1 MANKIL
7 FLIET
12 DSMTGSGRCALEL
25 LTQYKKNKFNNII
38 IVTQHSN
45 DINVFCKENA
55 IENYSVHFPLTHS
68 KGGNVIG
75 HFIAIFARP
84 FLNFFSLRYLKKH
97 IDFSSITAI
106 HSNTSA
112 IDFGA
117 YLYKKTSIPHIWH
130 FREFSAFNGAFNM
143 IVSNYS
149 DYVNQYSTK
158 IITVSKALG
167 NFLIRNGIPAK
178 KIIPIYDG
186 ILKTD
191 ESLIQTKFDEKIL
204 KLVCVGHIYKQ
215 KGQDSIIKALRL
227 LPEEIKNNICC
238 DIYGPWDSTYKKEL
252 DSLITKYKLSNIIS
266 FKGPVTNAPQILKS
280 YHIGIQPSHAEGFSR
295 VTVEYMQAQLCT
307 IAAKEG
313 AIPELLQNNISGL
326 FYTDYQYD
334 ELAQLI
340 KECFYNRNLIKKIGQ
355 QARSIAI
362 NKFCIENNFSNI
374 IDAYEQARHS

>member
-1 MANKIL
+1 MDPKVL

-12 DSMTGSGRCALEL
+12 NSMTGSGKCALEL
-25 LTQYKKNKFNNII
+25 IEQYKKNKFNDI
-38 IVTQHSN
+38 IVVTQYKS
-45 DINVFCKENA
+45 DINTFCSENA

-75 HFIAIFARP
+75 HFIAIIARP
-84 FLNFFSLRYLKKH
+84 FLNFFSLRYLKKR
-97 IDFSSITAI
+97 IDFSSINVI

-117 YLYKKTSIPHIWH
+117 YLYKKTRIPHIWH

-143 IVSNYS
+143 IVGNYAN
-149 DYVNQYSTK
+149 YVNHHSTK
-158 IITVSKALG
+158 IITVSKALA
-167 NFLIRNGIPAK
+167 NFLAEEGISKK
-178 KIIPIYDG
+178 KIIPVYDG
-186 ILKTD
+186 ILKTS
-191 ESLIQTKFDEKIL
+191 EAQIQTKFDDKTL

-215 KGQDSIIKALRL
+215 KGQDSIIKALNL
-227 LPEEIKNNICC
+227 LPKEIKNNISC
-238 DIYGPWDSTYKKEL
+238 DIYGPWDPTYKKEL
-252 DSLITKYKLSNIIS
+252 DLLIEKYMLGNIIS
-266 FKGPVTNAPQILKS
+266 FKGPVTSTTQILKH
-280 YHIGIQPSHAEGFSR
+280 YHVGIQPSHAEGFSR

-313 AIPELLQNNISGL
+313 AIPELLQDNISGL

-340 KECFYNRNLIKKIGQ
+340 KESFYNRNLIKKIGQ